1 VSEDPTITRRLWH
14 RFTLGSGPLKRPSD
28 RIQVLARVLLV
39 LAVLTAVPVALAVA
53 TATASHMQ
61 ALADAEA
68 AGRHEVTAT
77 LLEAAVAPPRS
88 DAEHAVLTARVE
100 ATWSDATGI
109 IRHGVVRAPLGT
121 KADSTTAIW
130 VDDDSGVVTT
140 APRED
145 SEVIEQAVLASLFTF
160 SGISVVASFGYL
172 AVRGLLERS
181 RMRRWADGWAEVEP
195 VWSGKVP

>member
-14 RFTLGSGPLKRPSD
+14 RFTLGSGPLKRSSD

-53 TATASHMQ
+53 TATASHTQ

-68 AGRHEVTAT
+68 ASRHEVTAT
-77 LLEAAVAPPRS
+77 LLEDAVAPPGS
-88 DAEHAVLTARVE
+88 DAEHAAPTARAK
-100 ATWSDATGI
+100 ATWSDATGLL
-109 IRHGVVRAPLGT
+109 RHAVVRAPLGAR
-121 KADSTTAIW
+121 ADSTIAIW
-130 VDDDSGVVTT
+130 VDDSGAVTT

-145 SEVIEQAVLASLFTF
+145 SEVIGQAVLASLFTF
-160 SGISVVASFGYL
+160 SGISAVAAFGYFS
-172 AVRGLLERS
+172 VRRLLERS